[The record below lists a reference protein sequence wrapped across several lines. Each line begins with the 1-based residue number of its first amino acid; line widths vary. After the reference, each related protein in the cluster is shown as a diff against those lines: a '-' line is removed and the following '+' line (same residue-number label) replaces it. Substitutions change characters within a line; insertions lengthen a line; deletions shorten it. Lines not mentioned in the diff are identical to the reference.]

1 MNRIFLT
8 LATLSNLGLAWTFWL
23 GWSIDD
29 PRSATAAAQSAVTWH
44 FLTALGAA
52 VVALLV
58 HAIALTYF
66 MGTGRWIEETCEAY
80 SLGPAA
86 RQENVRL
93 KYRALPGMIGC
104 VLLIVATGALGAVS
118 DPAAN
123 FQWGPARLVHFTL
136 AIVTLSANLLASW
149 VEYTAIARNGRVV
162 EEVTAEVGRIRRE
175 RGLT

>member
-8 LATLSNLGLAWTFWL
+8 LATISNLGLAWTFWL

-29 PRSATAAAQSAVTWH
+29 PRSATAAAQSEVTWH

-58 HAIALTYF
+58 HAVALTYF
-66 MGTGRWIEETCEAY
+66 MGTGRWIEETCAAY
-80 SLGPAA
+80 SLGAAA
-86 RQENVRL
+86 RQENIRL
-93 KYRALPGMIGC
+93 KYRALPGMIAC

-118 DPAAN
+118 DPAAG
-123 FQWGPARLVHFTL
+123 FQWGPAATVHFTL
-136 AIVTLSANLLASW
+136 ALATVSANLLVSW
-149 VEYTAIARNGRVV
+149 SEYTAIARNGRIV

-175 RGLT
+175 RGLA